1 MGLSI
6 GVIDYGLG
14 NIMSVINMMK
24 RVGAEASVISTAEE
38 IIRADKLIL
47 PGVGSFDKGMAN
59 IGSRDISEVL
69 EEEVSR
75 KGKPLLGICL
85 GMQLLSRRSEEG
97 ESSGLS
103 WIEGDVIRFDPSIH
117 GSGLKIP
124 HMGWNT
130 VVATQD
136 HPIFTGIKQPMR
148 FYFVHS
154 YHIKL
159 DDDSRGIGVTHY
171 GYDFPSVIARD
182 NIIGVQFHPEKSHV
196 YGMRLLKNYCE
207 LA

>member
-1 MGLSI
+1 MGLRI

-24 RVGAEASVISTAEE
+24 RVGAEASVVSTAEE
-38 IIRADKLIL
+38 IVRADKLIL

-59 IGSRDISEVL
+59 IASRGISEVL
-69 EEEVSR
+69 EEEVSK

-85 GMQLLSRRSEEG
+85 GMQLMSRRSEEG
-97 ESSGLS
+97 QYRGLS
-103 WIEGDVIRFDPSIH
+103 WIEGDVVRFDPSIH
-117 GSGLKIP
+117 ESGLKIP

-130 VVATQD
+130 VEAQQD
-136 HPIFTGIKQPMR
+136 HPIFSGIKKPMR

-154 YHIKL
+154 YHFKL
-159 DDDSRGIGVTHY
+159 DDDRQGIGVTRY
-171 GYDFPSVIARD
+171 GYDFPSVIARG